1 MRNEKICQ
9 TQFSKEALFNCFQEW
24 EDSRGLVGF
33 TDYNVSRS
41 LQDFSIQLQELQSQT
56 KNIPSVILVEPDPIK
71 FIVYFF
77 AGIISGVDLLICDP
91 DWQTQE
97 WDQVFKLVK
106 PDLVLGNRA
115 AVRPRARSTRK
126 GTRTKRGGDRERA
139 FAGARGR
146 WGELG
151 DGEIRRQGGRVGQG
165 RDGTEQS
172 IIGIPT
178 GGSSGKI
185 RFAVHTLS
193 SLTASVSGFARYF
206 ATPQINSCCTLPLY
220 HVSGLMQ
227 LWRCF
232 ITQGKLA
239 IFPYKSLKK
248 GKIPEITP
256 ENFFISLV
264 PTQLKFLL
272 DSNPHWLAK
281 FHSILLGGAPAW
293 RSLLEQAR
301 DYNLKLCPTYG
312 MTETASGVVY
322 LRSHDFLNQNNSS
335 GKVLPHATVKII
347 DNQGK
352 SLHSG
357 EIGTIK
363 IQADSLFCGYYPK
376 LRTTKSLITDD
387 LGYFDD
393 QGFLYILGRKSQKI
407 ITGGK
412 NVFPTE
418 VETAILATG
427 LVKDVCVIG
436 LNDEQWGQVIISL
449 FVPAENFNLNLLK
462 QKLHGQLSKHKHPK
476 NWLQVDSLP
485 RSDRGKINYLKMAQ
499 LALQKLKN

>member
-9 TQFSKEALFNCFQEW
+9 TQFSKEALFNSFQEW

-115 AVRPRARSTRK
+115 E
-126 GTRTKRGGDRERA
+126 GDREM
-139 FAGARGR
+139 GR

-151 DGEIRRQGGRVGQG
+151 DGEIRRQGG
-165 RDGTEQS
+165 EQS

-193 SLTASVSGFARYF
+193 SLTASASGFARYF
-206 ATPQINSCCTLPLY
+206 ATPQINSCCILPLY

-256 ENFFISLV
+256 EKFFISLV

-281 FHSILLGGAPAW
+281 FHSVLLGGAPAW
-293 RSLLEQAR
+293 RSLLDQAR
-301 DYNLKLCPTYG
+301 DDNIKLCPTYG

-352 SLHSG
+352 LQHCG

-363 IQADSLFCGYYPK
+363 IQANSLFYGYYPDCK
-376 LRTTKSLITDD
+376 TAESLITDD
-387 LGYFDD
+387 LGYFDAR
-393 QGFLYILGRKSQKI
+393 GFLHIVGRKSQKI

-436 LNDEQWGQVIISL
+436 LNDEQWGQVITSL

-462 QKLHGQLSKHKHPK
+462 QKLHGQLSKYKHPK

>member
-115 AVRPRARSTRK
+115 
-126 GTRTKRGGDRERA
+126 GGELGDREMVRW
-139 FAGARGR
+139 GELGDGEMGR

-151 DGEIRRQGGRVGQG
+151 DGEMGRWGELG
-165 RDGTEQS
+165 ELGDGTEQS

-281 FHSILLGGAPAW
+281 FHSVLLGGAPAW
-293 RSLLEQAR
+293 RSLLDQAR
-301 DYNLKLCPTYG
+301 DYNIKLCPTYG

-335 GKVLPHATVKII
+335 GKVLPHATVNII

-352 SLHSG
+352 LQHCG

-436 LNDEQWGQVIISL
+436 LNDEQWGQVITSL

-462 QKLHGQLSKHKHPK
+462 QKLHGQLSKYKHPK
-476 NWLQVDSLP
+476 NWVQVDSLQ

>member
-1 MRNEKICQ
+1 M
-9 TQFSKEALFNCFQEW
+9 KESILNHLQEW
-24 EDSRGLVGF
+24 EKSQGLVGF
-33 TDYNVSRS
+33 TNYNLSRS
-41 LQDFSIQLQELQSQT
+41 LKKFLRTLQELKSDIGT
-56 KNIPSVILVEPDPIK
+56 IPKVILVEPDPLK
-71 FIVYFF
+71 FITYFF
-77 AGIISGVDLLICDP
+77 AGIISGVDLFLCHP

-97 WDQVFKLVK
+97 WEQVFKLVK
-106 PDLVLGNRA
+106 PDLI
-115 AVRPRARSTRK
+115 
-126 GTRTKRGGDRERA
+126 
-139 FAGARGR
+139 

-151 DGEIRRQGGRVGQG
+151 DRELGKWGDGEVLEDEEDGGDRK
-165 RDGTEQS
+165 TQS

-193 SLTASVSGFARYF
+193 SLTASVEGFAQYF
-206 ATPQINSCCTLPLY
+206 ESQKINSCCILPLY

-239 IFPYKSLKK
+239 IFPYKSLKQ
-248 GKIPEITP
+248 GKLPDIAP

-281 FHSILLGGAPAW
+281 FHSVLLGGGAAW
-293 RSLLEQAR
+293 RSLLDQAR
-301 DYNLKLCPTYG
+301 DYNIKLCPTYG

-322 LRSHDFLNQNNSS
+322 LRSRSVYRQVSQSDLPSVRSQDFFNHSNSS
-335 GKVLPHATVKII
+335 GKVLPHANIEII

-352 SLHSG
+352 SVDFG
-357 EIGTIK
+357 QIGTIC
-363 IQADSLFCGYYPK
+363 IQSDSLYCGYYPEF
-376 LRTTKSLITDD
+376 RRRKSLITDD

-393 QGFLYILGRKSQKI
+393 RGFLYIVGRNSQKI
-407 ITGGK
+407 ITGGS
-412 NVFPTE
+412 NIFPQE

-436 LNDEQWGQVIISL
+436 LKDEQWGQVVTAV
-449 FVPAENFNLNLLK
+449 FVSVENFDLNLLK
-462 QKLHGQLSKHKHPK
+462 HKLQSQLSKYKHPK
-476 NWLQVDSLP
+476 NWLEVDSLQ
-485 RSDRGKINYLKMAQ
+485 RSDRGKINYPKITQ
-499 LALQKLKN
+499 LALQKLKNY

>member
-115 AVRPRARSTRK
+115 
-126 GTRTKRGGDRERA
+126 GGELGDREMV
-139 FAGARGR
+139 R

-151 DGEIRRQGGRVGQG
+151 DGEMGRWGELG
-165 RDGTEQS
+165 DGTEQS

-281 FHSILLGGAPAW
+281 FHSVLLGGAPAW
-293 RSLLEQAR
+293 RSLLDQAR
-301 DYNLKLCPTYG
+301 DDNIKLCPTYG

-352 SLHSG
+352 LQHCG

-436 LNDEQWGQVIISL
+436 LNDEQWGQVITSL

-462 QKLHGQLSKHKHPK
+462 QKLHGQLSKYKHPK
-476 NWLQVDSLP
+476 NWLQVDSLQ

>member
-1 MRNEKICQ
+1 MNREGER
-9 TQFSKEALFNCFQEW
+9 TRFSAESLFHHLQEW
-24 EDSRGLVGF
+24 ENSQGLVGF
-33 TDYNVSRS
+33 TNYNLSRS
-41 LQDFSIQLQELQSQT
+41 LQDFSRPLQDLKSEN
-56 KNIPSVILVEPDPIK
+56 KAIPNVILVEPDPIK
-71 FIVYFF
+71 FITYFL
-77 AGIISGVDLLICDP
+77 AGIIAEVNLFLGDP
-91 DWQTQE
+91 DWQTRE
-97 WDQVFKLVK
+97 WEQVFKLVK
-106 PDLVLGNRA
+106 PDLIWGDWETGRPGDQGDWETGRPGRLG
-115 AVRPRARSTRK
+115 
-126 GTRTKRGGDRERA
+126 
-139 FAGARGR
+139 
-146 WGELG
+146 
-151 DGEIRRQGGRVGQG
+151 
-165 RDGTEQS
+165 EQS

-178 GGSSGKI
+178 GGSSGQI

-281 FHSILLGGAPAW
+281 FHSVLLGGAPAW
-293 RSLLEQAR
+293 RSLLDQAR
-301 DYNLKLCPTYG
+301 DDNIKLCPTYG

-352 SLHSG
+352 LQHCG

-436 LNDEQWGQVIISL
+436 LNDEQWGQVITSL

-462 QKLHGQLSKHKHPK
+462 QKLHGQLSKYKHPK